1 MYPYDYSRLQK
12 NEGLITLCIEKDK
25 LIEYYKVDI
34 VNRISESYF
43 EREKIIK
50 DKTNERL
57 AEIDNEIRECKS
69 KIEEIEIKTFNSLL
83 KDYGIEKYFSEENLA
98 KIKADYKELIANE
111 FFKGEKKG
119 NLLNDE
125 KEKRLNLQL
134 DFIRMLI
141 NKNYLDDN
149 YLEYT
154 SNNKSELSFT
164 DREFI
169 RNVKQGYVKT
179 YNYKLENV
187 NAVIINLNEEDFLQP
202 AILIKDI
209 CLSLSKIEELDSK
222 NTNTY
227 KFKNIMSLL
236 ATGSKLVIDAVKEFL
251 NVSNSDE
258 KIAFSEYIAKYS
270 WELIEPLFLKD
281 ISKADKD
288 IFINTLI
295 RNNIYDILQK
305 KTIKTYIED
314 HSKYLQLFG
323 GVGIAEICKLIERLN
338 LHFNFIDLSNGKDD
352 VYKYIVNSG
361 FYNLTLDNLKIIL
374 DINEFNELDFAEKNF
389 SFIKASGNENLIKK
403 INNNLSDYLNNVY
416 VKLTNSKEAEEVFKA
431 FILNKNLDKETKTKL
446 IKHSK
451 IKIENLNDINE
462 QLYEDLLIAN
472 KIIASWLNIFTV
484 YKTSKHRDILKEFI
498 SLNDGKINGSYAKQ
512 DGNLQIEVF
521 NYVLAANFSE
531 EIYLN
536 LAKSIDVQFA
546 MTSAYAKNGNCE
558 QFVLEGCFAYNV
570 NDMSLLSNTHNMFPY
585 LICYQNEILKAMSQ
599 FFMGHTFYASYM
611 KAIIDN
617 KDLSIEFKKEFV
629 FRCGDSLVDL
639 VDIETKLA
647 LFITDNNC
655 KITEM
660 LLYKFINIKIDESL
674 KVELL
679 SIAVN
684 QNIITDLKNFKN
696 YFVSIS
702 DDFAELWDESRKT
715 VLEDNPNIRSIADY
729 MKDKKMV
736 TYTPRKGKLYLKCS

>member
-1 MYPYDYSRLQK
+1 
-12 NEGLITLCIEKDK
+12 
-25 LIEYYKVDI
+25 
-34 VNRISESYF
+34 
-43 EREKIIK
+43 
-50 DKTNERL
+50 
-57 AEIDNEIRECKS
+57 
-69 KIEEIEIKTFNSLL
+69 
-83 KDYGIEKYFSEENLA
+83 
-98 KIKADYKELIANE
+98 
-111 FFKGEKKG
+111 
-119 NLLNDE
+119 
-125 KEKRLNLQL
+125 
-134 DFIRMLI
+134 
-141 NKNYLDDN
+141 
-149 YLEYT
+149 
-154 SNNKSELSFT
+154 
-164 DREFI
+164 
-169 RNVKQGYVKT
+169 
-179 YNYKLENV
+179 
-187 NAVIINLNEEDFLQP
+187 
-202 AILIKDI
+202 
-209 CLSLSKIEELDSK
+209 
-222 NTNTY
+222 
-227 KFKNIMSLL
+227 
-236 ATGSKLVIDAVKEFL
+236 
-251 NVSNSDE
+251 
-258 KIAFSEYIAKYS
+258 
-270 WELIEPLFLKD
+270 
-281 ISKADKD
+281 
-288 IFINTLI
+288 
-295 RNNIYDILQK
+295 
-305 KTIKTYIED
+305 
-314 HSKYLQLFG
+314 
-323 GVGIAEICKLIERLN
+323 
-338 LHFNFIDLSNGKDD
+338 LHFNLIDLSNGKDD
-352 VYKYIVNSG
+352 VYKFIVDG
-361 FYNLTLDNLKIIL
+361 GYYNIILNNLKSIL

-389 SFIKASGNENLIKK
+389 SFINDSGNQNLIKK
-403 INNNLSDYLNNVY
+403 INNSLSDYLNNVY
-416 VKLTNSKEAEEVFKA
+416 VKLLNSKEAEEVFKA

-446 IKHSK
+446 INHSK
-451 IKIENLNDINE
+451 IKIEILKEIDE
-462 QLYEDLLIAN
+462 LLYEDLLLAN
-472 KIIASWLNIFTV
+472 KINVSWVNIFTV
-484 YKTSKHRDILKEFI
+484 YRTGKYRDLLNEFI

-512 DGNLQIEVF
+512 DRTLQIEVF
-521 NYVLAANFSE
+521 NYLLAANFSE

-536 LAKSIDVQFA
+536 LAKLIDVQFA
-546 MTSAYAKNGNCE
+546 MTSAYAKNENCE